1 MERPLVES
9 LPGLALTM
17 DHGCCGY
24 DGSSVER
31 SERVDSELK

>member
-17 DHGCCGY
+17 GQGCCGY

-31 SERVDSELK
+31 RERVDSGLK